1 MALARTIRAVRWSV
15 PVGLQLSALYTLLF
29 ALILTLLGA
38 ALYVQLNKFLVQ
50 DAADRLKQATQPVIA
65 RSHFFERGEPGRG
78 GFQGGPPPP
87 YSEGQYVVR
96 GLSAPDVTVAL
107 LNIEGMVLTTTESLD
122 GEGPRTLPTLP
133 DGWVDSVAAGTPGQ
147 WVLPNPDGGRL
158 LVLAQAYRFPF
169 PSDLPGNRIILEQ
182 VASLAAA
189 DALLNQLR
197 LYVAL
202 GIVFGTLIG
211 VVAGLL
217 LTRAVL
223 RPLDKMVSTAEGI
236 AAGDLNRR
244 LRMPHGHNEI
254 ARLGGAFDH
263 MVDRLAAGLDAQK
276 RFIAD
281 ASHELR
287 TPLTSLEGLSEMLL
301 IGADRG
307 DAGVVQRTVRSMHG
321 ELARLGRLVTDLLT
335 LSRLDGTTPMPF
347 VCVDASKVAG
357 EVAAQMAPLAESR
370 QVHLVV
376 ESQGPVMVRGEPD
389 RLKQVL
395 INLVDNA
402 LRYTPPEGE
411 VRLSVADDASTGQA
425 VLRVRDTGPGI
436 LPADL
441 PRIFDRFYRG
451 DPSRARSTGSTG
463 LGLAIARAIVQAH
476 GGIIT
481 VQSPP
486 GSGAIF
492 TVALPAGAC

>member
-1 MALARTIRAVRWSV
+1 
-15 PVGLQLSALYTLLF
+15 
-29 ALILTLLGA
+29 
-38 ALYVQLNKFLVQ
+38 
-50 DAADRLKQATQPVIA
+50 
-65 RSHFFERGEPGRG
+65 
-78 GFQGGPPPP
+78 
-87 YSEGQYVVR
+87 
-96 GLSAPDVTVAL
+96 
-107 LNIEGMVLTTTESLD
+107 
-122 GEGPRTLPTLP
+122 
-133 DGWVDSVAAGTPGQ
+133 
-147 WVLPNPDGGRL
+147 
-158 LVLAQAYRFPF
+158 
-169 PSDLPGNRIILEQ
+169 
-182 VASLAAA
+182 
-189 DALLNQLR
+189 
-197 LYVAL
+197 
-202 GIVFGTLIG
+202 
-211 VVAGLL
+211 
-217 LTRAVL
+217 
-223 RPLDKMVSTAEGI
+223 
-236 AAGDLNRR
+236 
-244 LRMPHGHNEI
+244 
-254 ARLGGAFDH
+254 
-263 MVDRLAAGLDAQK
+263 
-276 RFIAD
+276 
-281 ASHELR
+281 
-287 TPLTSLEGLSEMLL
+287 
-301 IGADRG
+301 
-307 DAGVVQRTVRSMHG
+307 
-321 ELARLGRLVTDLLT
+321 
-335 LSRLDGTTPMPF
+335 
-347 VCVDASKVAG
+347 
-357 EVAAQMAPLAESR
+357 R